1 MTTAS
6 HEIAAALR
14 CRVLVVGVGGQG
26 VLTAARLLGEAAVDA
41 GLPVVLGQLH
51 GMSQRG
57 GSVES
62 SVLIGSEGSSFIP
75 PGGADLLLGFEPI
88 EVLRAKPSLSQSTTV
103 LLSSG
108 RVVPYP
114 LAQAGETY
122 PDFDGIVERLR
133 SHCARVELVDGP
145 ALAEEA
151 GDRRALNV
159 VMLGAL
165 AGMAILPVDEES
177 IAAVIERESAPAR
190 RDCNGRAFELGR
202 EATAS

>member
-1 MTTAS
+1 VTTAT
-6 HEIAAALR
+6 HGTAAALR

-88 EVLRAKPSLSQSTTV
+88 EVLRAKPSLSKNTTV
-103 LLSSG
+103 VLSTG

-114 LAQAGETY
+114 LAQAGKSY
-122 PDFDGIVERLR
+122 PDLDGIVETLR
-133 SHCARVELVDGP
+133 SHCDRVELVDGP
-145 ALAEEA
+145 ALAEAA

-165 AGMAILPVDEES
+165 AGLRVLPLDEDAL
-177 IAAVIERESAPAR
+177 AAVIERESAPGR

-202 EATAS
+202 EATAP

>member
-1 MTTAS
+1 MTAATPGA
-6 HEIAAALR
+6 AAALR

-62 SVLIGSEGSSFIP
+62 SVLIGSEGCSFIP
-75 PGGADLLLGFEPI
+75 PGGADLLLGFEPL
-88 EVLRAKPSLSQSTTV
+88 EVLRARPSLSKNTTV

-114 LAQAGETY
+114 LAQAGKTY
-122 PDFDGIVERLR
+122 PDLDGMLASLR

-145 ALAEEA
+145 ALAQEA
-151 GDRRALNV
+151 GDRRALNIA
-159 VMLGAL
+159 MLGAL
-165 AGMAILPVDEES
+165 AGLGVLPLDEDAL
-177 IAAVIERESAPAR
+177 AAVIERESAAGR

-202 EATAS
+202 EATAA